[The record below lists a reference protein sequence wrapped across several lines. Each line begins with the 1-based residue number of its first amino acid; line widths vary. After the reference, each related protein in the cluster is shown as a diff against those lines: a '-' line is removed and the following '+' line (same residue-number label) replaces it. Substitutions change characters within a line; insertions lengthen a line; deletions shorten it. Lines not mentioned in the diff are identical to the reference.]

1 MLKKFMKKYIPAWT
15 WHFYHY
21 TLARLATVF
30 YRYPSE
36 RLVVIGV
43 TGTNGKSSTCQ
54 LIGQLLEA
62 LGNRVGWTTT
72 AGFKIAE
79 EEWVNNQKMTML
91 GRLQT
96 QKNLRRMIQKK
107 CTHAIIE
114 TSSQGLLQS
123 RHVGINYDVAVFTNL
138 TPEHIEAHGG
148 FDAYKEAK
156 RLLFFATA
164 KGKQKRIDGKR
175 IPKTFVANINDP
187 YAPYYLESTQ
197 QRIRLFGFGIEG
209 KESFLP
215 KGKELVVENASDVV
229 YTSENIRFALQGYTG
244 TFPLIGPFNTYN
256 ILGAMTTLR
265 SLGYSW
271 EAIFDATKHLRPIE
285 GRMEPISEGQPFTVI
300 VDYAYEPYALRAVYD
315 ALSFFSYERLIH
327 IIGSCGGGRDISR
340 RAILGQ
346 MAAQEDD
353 IVIVTN
359 EDPYD
364 EDPEQIIDD
373 VAQGALKAGKV
384 EGKNLFR
391 ILDRRQ
397 AIERAIALAGPKDL
411 VLITAKG
418 NEPVMAVAG
427 GKKIPWDDRLVV
439 RESLKKMIH
448 SFQ

>member
-156 RLLFFATA
+156 RLLFFH
-164 KGKQKRIDGKR
+164 
-175 IPKTFVANINDP
+175 P
-187 YAPYYLESTQ
+187 
-197 QRIRLFGFGIEG
+197 
-209 KESFLP
+209 
-215 KGKELVVENASDVV
+215 
-229 YTSENIRFALQGYTG
+229 
-244 TFPLIGPFNTYN
+244 
-256 ILGAMTTLR
+256 
-265 SLGYSW
+265 
-271 EAIFDATKHLRPIE
+271 
-285 GRMEPISEGQPFTVI
+285 
-300 VDYAYEPYALRAVYD
+300 
-315 ALSFFSYERLIH
+315 
-327 IIGSCGGGRDISR
+327 
-340 RAILGQ
+340 
-346 MAAQEDD
+346 
-353 IVIVTN
+353 
-359 EDPYD
+359 
-364 EDPEQIIDD
+364 
-373 VAQGALKAGKV
+373 
-384 EGKNLFR
+384 
-391 ILDRRQ
+391 
-397 AIERAIALAGPKDL
+397 
-411 VLITAKG
+411 
-418 NEPVMAVAG
+418 
-427 GKKIPWDDRLVV
+427 
-439 RESLKKMIH
+439 
-448 SFQ
+448 